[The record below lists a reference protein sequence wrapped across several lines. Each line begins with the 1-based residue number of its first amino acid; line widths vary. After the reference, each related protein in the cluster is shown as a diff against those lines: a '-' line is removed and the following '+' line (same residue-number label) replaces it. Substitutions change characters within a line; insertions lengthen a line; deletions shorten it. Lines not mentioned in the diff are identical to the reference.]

1 MFQIEIGQD
10 GQAVVSGML
19 LIGSIEQFHK
29 ELAKLFSDGSCSV
42 LDLRGV
48 TEIDTAALQVLIAFK
63 KSLIEINRN
72 VDLIAGSSIEEALG
86 LSGLKEL
93 FRAA

>member
-10 GQAVVSGML
+10 GQAIVSGAI
-19 LIGSIEQFHK
+19 LISSIEQFHK
-29 ELAKLFSDGSCSV
+29 ELAKLFSDGNCSV

-72 VDLIAGSSIEEALG
+72 VDLIASSSIEETLG
-86 LSGLKEL
+86 LSGLKKL